1 MRRSLRQGPLTEPE
15 LESAP
20 YSDAR
25 HTSPPSMLRAFAYS
39 SFAAPGLVDEKLR
52 SIVSQS
58 ATFNR
63 MAGVTGAMLVDG
75 TRFFQYIEGPS
86 DGLEAVFRRIE
97 QSRSHTLMR
106 TLLDAPIAQRAAP
119 YWAMTRLD
127 TGQTVVSGL
136 INAGWDEFGQR
147 SVAHSPGMEL
157 LCSVL
162 RPHFPVA
169 NASD

>member
-1 MRRSLRQGPLTEPE
+1 
-15 LESAP
+15 
-20 YSDAR
+20 
-25 HTSPPSMLRAFAYS
+25 MLRAFAYS
-39 SFAAPGLVDEKLR
+39 SYTAPDFSDEKLR

-75 TRFFQYIEGPS
+75 IRFFQYIEGPS
-86 DGLEAVFRRIE
+86 DGLEAVVQRIE

-106 TLLDAPIAQRAAP
+106 PLLDAPIAQRAVP

-147 SVAHSPGMEL
+147 SVVHCPGMEL
-157 LCSVL
+157 LSSVL
-162 RPHFPVA
+162 RPHFPAA
-169 NASD
+169 NASE